1 MLFSAVSVDC
11 ENSLWTFSGSSG
23 ADFFCSILSR
33 VVSSVKYAIIIVSLK
48 KKSFLKTVLSQLAQ
62 FPIPFIYSFNCCIC

>member
-48 KKSFLKTVLSQLAQ
+48 KKKFSENGSLSVGTVPHSFHTL
-62 FPIPFIYSFNCCIC
+62 F

>member
-48 KKSFLKTVLSQLAQ
+48 KKFSENGSLSVGTVPHSFHTL
-62 FPIPFIYSFNCCIC
+62 F